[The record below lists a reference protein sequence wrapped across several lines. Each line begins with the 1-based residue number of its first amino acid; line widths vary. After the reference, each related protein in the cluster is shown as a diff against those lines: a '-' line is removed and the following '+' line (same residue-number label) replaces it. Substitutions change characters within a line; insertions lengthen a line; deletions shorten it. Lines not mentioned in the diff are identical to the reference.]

1 MVDEDRG
8 RLEED
13 RMLEEGNALIGWVHV
28 AVPCPLGSL
37 RPRPRSQPPRPLP
50 SICEHAL
57 LLSETQPVS
66 SYGSPQRCRSNSP
79 SYPFLRP
86 TVLSVRYSEGGA
98 CQSQAEPPVRAPD
111 DQHTGP
117 GPGTLEAQVC
127 LLDPGAAHR
136 GPGGGEGA
144 LGRADGE
151 PGAGYVGEFAVDEG
165 GLVVGLAEYIED
177 GPLSSPPW
185 YLRHHEEV
193 LGDVTEEEDGLSSYV
208 QRCFNCGTPGHI
220 VSACPQRVDHDLV
233 ALSRQMYN
241 FFHKSGPGRN
251 MRVHEVVEWRNQRL
265 QWLDKFE
272 PGEIKGP
279 LLRDALGLRD
289 GDPGERVPWL
299 SKISSWGYPPG
310 WISPHDPRKRVWELL
325 TDADGEADEECDFMI
340 VSDGGE
346 ELLKLHCADAVYDE
360 KESSG
365 DVDAQAETP
374 KRWATYPNTYFLW
387 SKLPVC
393 PGLQPQA
400 GVNGRS
406 SPLDGSTFSVERQ
419 ALWESIVAGVAPP
432 LGHANHPPPEPAASP
447 PPAPPPPSSSP
458 PPLPPTT
465 YAPPPPPSTPF
476 LHSQVSHL
484 PTTDSSDCD
493 QESEEDMDLS
503 D

>member
-1 MVDEDRG
+1 MAHNCDG
-8 RLEED
+8 
-13 RMLEEGNALIGWVHV
+13 LID
-28 AVPCPLGSL
+28 
-37 RPRPRSQPPRPLP
+37 
-50 SICEHAL
+50 
-57 LLSETQPVS
+57 
-66 SYGSPQRCRSNSP
+66 
-79 SYPFLRP
+79 
-86 TVLSVRYSEGGA
+86 SEGGA

-165 GLVVGLAEYIED
+165 GLVGLAEYIED

-346 ELLKLHCADAVYDE
+346 ELLKLHSADAVYDE

-406 SPLDGSTFSVERQ
+406 SPPDGSTFSVERQ

-458 PPLPPTT
+458 PPLPPPTC
-465 YAPPPPPSTPF
+465 APLPPPSTSF

-484 PTTDSSDCD
+484 PTTDPSDCD